1 MIGREQARALLA
13 DAVNADTG
21 AVPDDAR
28 IGSLELWDSLA
39 HLRLILAIEAKIGRP
54 LDPDEIMGVESLDDV
69 AALLNQRS
77 PG

>member
-1 MIGREQARALLA
+1 MIGREQARELLA
-13 DAVNADTG
+13 EAVNADTG

-28 IGSLELWDSLA
+28 IGLLEQWDSLA
-39 HLRLILAIEAKIGRP
+39 HLRLILAIETKIGRL

-69 AALLNQRS
+69 AALLNRKS

>member
-13 DAVNADTG
+13 EAVNTDTG

-28 IGSLELWDSLA
+28 IGLLEQWDSLA
-39 HLRLILAIEAKIGRP
+39 HLRLILAIETKVGRL
-54 LDPDEIMGVESLDDV
+54 LDPDEIMGVESLNDV
-69 AALLNQRS
+69 AALLNRKN